1 MISKNRWPI
10 VLCIGLAFAVT
21 SCGDDD
27 DDPITP
33 PADCDCLTAV
43 EGSPDE
49 FIYVANA
56 ESDNVTVINP
66 RDCCVVATI
75 AVGNNPGELNASL
88 DGEFVFVSNNDD
100 GTVSVI
106 HTEDNDVDAT
116 ITVGAGPL
124 HSFWNPDHTEL
135 WVRND
140 EGASVSVIDLSTFN
154 VTTIPTGAGHG
165 KMAMAPG
172 AAAGEFTV
180 YVSNINDGTISAI
193 NGNTRTVEATIP
205 VGAGPHGMDYSSMSK
220 KVYNASDAGVEVI
233 ATEGA
238 EKNTVL
244 TTIAVQSRGN
254 YMHASPDG
262 SQMWM
267 TSPDADQVVVID
279 CVGDSVLAT
288 VTAGDNP
295 DKIAFMEGDIA
306 AISNVRSAELTLINM
321 NTLQLVASVPVG
333 GLGFYN
339 EQFGFGHR
347 QVKESLDGVF
357 AYVPNGADDTFTIIH
372 VPTRAAKVLSI
383 PTGDQPGA
391 VIVAGPTG
399 GGAYPR

>member
-1 MISKNRWPI
+1 MISMNRWPI

-27 DDPITP
+27 DPITP
-33 PADCDCLTAV
+33 PADCECLSSI
-43 EGSPDE
+43 EGPPDE
-49 FIYVANA
+49 FVYVANA
-56 ESDNVTVINP
+56 DSDNVTVINP

-75 AVGNNPGELNASL
+75 PVGDNPGELNASA
-88 DGEFVFVSNNDD
+88 DGEWVFVSNNDE
-100 GTVSVI
+100 GTVTVI
-106 HTEDNDVDAT
+106 HTEDNDVHET
-116 ITVGAGPL
+116 VTVGAGPL

-135 WVRND
+135 WVKND
-140 EGASVSVIDLSTFN
+140 DGASVSVIDLATLN

-172 AAAGEFTV
+172 DTAGQFTV
-180 YVSNINDGTISAI
+180 YVSNISDNNITAI
-193 NGNTRTVEATIP
+193 NGNTKQVEATIP
-205 VGAGPHGMDYSSMSK
+205 VGVGPHGMDYSSMSK

-244 TTIAVQSRGN
+244 TTIVVPTRGN
-254 YMHASPDG
+254 YMHSSPDG

-295 DKIAFMEGDIA
+295 DKIAFMEGDVA
-306 AISNVRSAELTLINM
+306 AISNVLSAELTLINM
-321 NTLQLVASVPVG
+321 NTLQLIASVDVG
-333 GLGFYN
+333 GLGYWN
-339 EQFGFGHR
+339 AQFMFGHR
-347 QVKESLDGVF
+347 QVKESLDGEF

-383 PTGDQPGA
+383 PTGGQPGA

>member
-10 VLCIGLAFAVT
+10 VLCIGLAFAVA

-33 PADCDCLTAV
+33 PADCDCLSAI
-43 EGSPDE
+43 EGPPDE
-49 FIYVANA
+49 FVYVANA
-56 ESDNVTVINP
+56 EGDSVTVINP

-75 AVGNNPGELNASL
+75 AVGDNPGELNASP
-88 DGEFVFVSNNDD
+88 DGEFVFVSNNDG

-116 ITVGAGPL
+116 LTVGAGPL

-135 WVRND
+135 WVKND
-140 EGASVSVIDLSTFN
+140 DGASVSVIDLATLT
-154 VTTIPTGAGHG
+154 VGTPIPTGGGHG

-172 AAAGEFTV
+172 ATAGEFTV
-180 YVSNINDGTISAI
+180 YVSNISDDNITAI
-193 NGNTRTVEATIP
+193 NGNTKQVETTIE
-205 VGAGPHGMDYSSMSK
+205 VGNEPHGMDYSSVSK
-220 KVYNASDAGVEVI
+220 NVYNCSDAGVEVI

-244 TTIAVQSRGN
+244 TTIAVPTRGN

-267 TSPDADQVVVID
+267 TSPAADQVVIID
-279 CVGDSVLAT
+279 CVGDSVIAT
-288 VTAGDNP
+288 VTTGDSP

-306 AISNVRSAELTLINM
+306 AISNVKSAELTLINM
-321 NTLQLVASVPVG
+321 NTLQLIASVPVG
-333 GLGFYN
+333 GVGFFN
-339 EQFGFGHR
+339 QFFGHR
-347 QVKESLDGVF
+347 QVKESLDGEF
-357 AYVPNGADDTFTIIH
+357 AYVPNGAVDTFTIIH
-372 VPTRAAKVLSI
+372 VPTQTAKVLSI